1 MSKYRHEVIS
11 PTNKLLRYH
20 RGCKTM
26 PPDWSLRLLMSE
38 TRSAGSTGA
47 ILLPG
52 PWCPVG
58 RLRCRRGRR
67 RGWWCQGCLPG
78 ILLEFNKLATLSRV
92 DRENHA
98 LLTVASLLAVEP
110 HRVRVFHSVLCP
122 REGLLVFCH
131 WHTDRTNQYASWTK
145 RRMRDLQSSVESASK
160 RRTRGLERGLCDG
173 VVLLLEDERDDL
185 AGVGRLVMM
194 VCPEAHD
201 KKLYGGLTTKEG
213 LY

>member
-1 MSKYRHEVIS
+1 MIVDGRK
-11 PTNKLLRYH
+11 
-20 RGCKTM
+20 KT
-26 PPDWSLRLLMSE
+26 PSRSLRLLTTE

-52 PWCPVG
+52 PWSPVG
-58 RLRCRRGRR
+58 RLRCRRSGRR
-67 RGWWCQGCLPG
+67 GRWCQGRFPG

-98 LLTVASLLAVEP
+98 LLAMAGLLAVEP

-145 RRMRDLQSSVESASK
+145 RRMRDLQSSVESVSK
-160 RRTRGLERGLCDG
+160 RRTRGLEGGLRHG
-173 VVLLLEDERDDL
+173 VVLLLEDERDDI

-194 VCPEAHD
+194 VRPEAHD
-201 KKLYGGLTTKEG
+201 EKLYGRLTTKEG